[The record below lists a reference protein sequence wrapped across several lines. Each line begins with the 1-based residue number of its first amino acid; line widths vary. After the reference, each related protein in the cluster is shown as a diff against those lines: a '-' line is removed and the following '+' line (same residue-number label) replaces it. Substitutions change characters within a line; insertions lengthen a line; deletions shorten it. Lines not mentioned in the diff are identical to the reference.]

1 MARKGEKSIIFLG
14 AGTHMVTD
22 IYASFIVGMIPVLTA
37 KLGLSLF
44 LVSTLTAVNFIS
56 ANLSQPLFGYLS
68 DKYGMKKFLV
78 LGPLMASVFISLLGL
93 APSYWVILIC
103 LFLGNLGVAAIHP
116 PSAATAAYFG
126 GSRRGLANSVIS
138 FGGSLGF
145 SVGSI
150 FIIFI
155 IEKLGLA
162 FTPLASLPGI
172 ITAAIVMKYAR
183 ETGVSRER
191 QDSPGFFSK
200 LKTVKKQKLILLL
213 LVILV
218 AYFRELM
225 NVTLITFMPL
235 YLTGRGVGLLDFGFI
250 FMAFVMIGGLG
261 GLAAGYYSDRM
272 TKRHVFIQVL
282 LFLSIPCVY
291 AIFLVPVNAGIALFL
306 LYGLLSIP
314 TLPLCNRL
322 AQDIFP
328 RNAGL
333 AASFTIGVAAGS
345 AAASLLL
352 VGKAADIIGLV
363 NTIRYVSILPL
374 IGVVLLFLFPSVI
387 SRNGKE

>member
-1 MARKGEKSIIFLG
+1 MAIRREKKIIFLG
-14 AGTHMVTD
+14 TGTHMITD

-68 DKYGMKKFLV
+68 DRYGMKKFLV

-93 APSYWVILIC
+93 APAYWVILIC

-116 PSAATAAYFG
+116 PSAAAATYFG
-126 GSRRGLANSVIS
+126 GSRRGLANSFIS

-145 SVGSI
+145 SLGSV

-155 IEKLGLA
+155 IERLGLA

-172 ITAAIVMKYAR
+172 ITAAVVLKFAPEIRTHAR
-183 ETGVSRER
+183 HGEPAGFISRLR
-191 QDSPGFFSK
+191 KVKKSK
-200 LKTVKKQKLILLL
+200 LVLLL
-213 LVILV
+213 VVILV
-218 AYFRELM
+218 AFFRELM
-225 NVTLITFMPL
+225 NMTLITFMPL
-235 YLTGRGVGLLDFGFI
+235 YLTGQGVELIDFGYI
-250 FMAFVMIGGLG
+250 FMAFVVIGGLG

-272 TKRHVFIQVL
+272 VKRHAFIQIL
-282 LFLSIPCVY
+282 LFISIPCVY

-306 LYGLLSIP
+306 LYGLLAIS

-328 RNAGL
+328 RDAGL
-333 AASFTIGVAAGS
+333 ATSFTIGVASGS
-345 AAASLLL
+345 AAAALLL
-352 VGKAADIIGLV
+352 VGRAADIIGMV
-363 NTIRYVSILPL
+363 NTIRYVAALPL
-374 IGVVLLFLFPSVI
+374 IGVVILFLYPYII
-387 SRNGKE
+387 SRAGRP